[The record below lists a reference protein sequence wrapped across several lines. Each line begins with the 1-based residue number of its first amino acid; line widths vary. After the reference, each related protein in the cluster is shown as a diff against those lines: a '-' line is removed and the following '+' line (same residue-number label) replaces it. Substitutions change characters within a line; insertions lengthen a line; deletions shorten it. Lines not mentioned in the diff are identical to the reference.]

1 MNGQYIRKLDDD
13 SYFEEAK
20 KWIDVKNI
28 KEDKLNIVLKSLKPR
43 LVKMTDIQEKLKL
56 FTQEKFKIVSEDAK
70 KIISMNSTKVVL
82 KLYIEKVNSANK
94 LTANDFYK
102 IMNEIQKET
111 GVKGKNLWMPIRI
124 ALTGEMHGPELD
136 YIVEYF
142 GKEENIKR
150 VKKHI

>member
-1 MNGQYIRKLDDD
+1 MESYIQKIN
-13 SYFEEAK
+13 S
-20 KWIDVKNI
+20 ID
-28 KEDKLNIVLKSLKPR
+28 EL
-43 LVKMTDIQEKLKL
+43 TG
-56 FTQEKFKIVSEDAK
+56 
-70 KIISMNSTKVVL
+70 KV
-82 KLYIEKVNSANK
+82 
-94 LTANDFYK
+94 FQK
-102 IMNEIQKET
+102 IMNEIQEET